1 MSANIIYNNC
11 PACHRDAIAFQLKA
25 KDFTVSGEVFEIWEC
40 DNCGLRFTQHIP
52 SANSIG
58 AYYRSENYISHSNTS
73 KGLVNRL
80 YHSVRAITL
89 RQKARLLR
97 NTTGLSTGTLL
108 DIGAGTGAFAAFMRS
123 EGWRVTALEPDESAR
138 SVAREQNNICL
149 LSLNEFFS
157 LPEASFDAI
166 TMWHVLEHVHALHEY
181 MEQLKKLLSTNGR
194 AFIAVP
200 NYTSYDAAFYKEYW
214 AAYDVP
220 RHLYHFSPKAMKILV
235 ESHGLKLAGIRP
247 MWFDSFYVSL
257 LSEKYRT
264 GKQNLLRGA
273 WTGLLSNIKAIRNK
287 ENCSSLIYIISA

>member
-1 MSANIIYNNC
+1 MSADIIYNNC

-25 KDFTVSGEVFEIWEC
+25 KDFTVSGDVFEIWEC
-40 DNCGLRFTQHIP
+40 NNCGLRFTQNIP

-58 AYYRSENYISHSNTS
+58 RYYQSENYISHSNTS
-73 KGLVNRL
+73 KGLINRL

-138 SVAREQNNICL
+138 TVAREQNNICL

-181 MEQLKKLLSTNGR
+181 LEQLKKLLSTNGR

-220 RHLYHFSPKAMKILV
+220 RHLYHFSPKAMKMLV
-235 ESHGLKLAGIRP
+235 EKHGLKLAGVRP

-264 GKQNLLRGA
+264 GKQNLFRGA
-273 WTGLLSNIKAIRNK
+273 WTGLLSNINAIRNN